1 MRMPT
6 TWRLRYRQDL
16 TTSEGSDMATDDE
29 ALAAVLAAVKA
40 TAGKAQRAEVAS
52 TAETLASAT
61 RQLAEAAAWLSRKD
75 QPH

>member
-1 MRMPT
+1 
-6 TWRLRYRQDL
+6 
-16 TTSEGSDMATDDE
+16 MATDDE